1 MRHSRPIQR
10 QPDLFATDVQTVP
23 LTVPERPKLMA
34 LVSVLL
40 AETVADPRATERNDE
55 DHA

>member
-1 MRHSRPIQR
+1 MRHSRPVQR
-10 QPDLFATDVQTVP
+10 QPDLFAIDDQTVAP
-23 LTVPERPKLMA
+23 TVPERPKLMA

-40 AETVADPRATERNDE
+40 AETVTDPRATERNDE

>member
-10 QPDLFATDVQTVP
+10 QPDLFATDQTLAP
-23 LTVPERPKLMA
+23 TVPERPKLMA

-40 AETVADPRATERNDE
+40 AETVADPRVTERNDE